1 MHYAEFAEDEVSN
14 FVRLTAVSEREVSV
28 QLTLL
33 QSAALLQAIKDYEN
47 NKWKVIGQKV
57 GKPAKV
63 CLFLCSREKI
73 PSVQPQETDTFVCV
87 CRPVNSSQRNKAG
100 RSETRPVA
108 RAFGGVGTSLHAGA
122 FGERYPFASAMR

>member
-14 FVRLTAVSEREVSV
+14 FVRLTAMTSCRPLWTNVS
-28 QLTLL
+28 

-63 CLFLCSREKI
+63 CLLCI
-73 PSVQPQETDTFVCV
+73 
-87 CRPVNSSQRNKAG
+87 
-100 RSETRPVA
+100 
-108 RAFGGVGTSLHAGA
+108 
-122 FGERYPFASAMR
+122 